1 MIAKD
6 LYAQLEKDFITKEM
20 TDDWAPHMQAV
31 SDFLC
36 PNFIQRS
43 MGLVCDNSDE
53 ITHVYSA
60 VFPSNKVMQQ
70 IIDNDAKDV
79 LLFVHHPSNW
89 GVTQSPPFFQ
99 MDKELL
105 QQFKE
110 QKISIYNLHVPLDA
124 FGPYSTSVTFAKAL
138 NIDVQ
143 EAFSPYRGGLAGVIG
158 TTNLKTITELHKVFT
173 QVFGHEISLYAYGD
187 DEIVDGRVAL
197 LAGGGNEV
205 DIIKEIKEKGI
216 NTVLTGVSVKN
227 DFTKEVH
234 DFEKENRINLLG
246 GTHYSTEKFACIE
259 ICKYFEKMGLSS
271 EFIADVP
278 ALEDL

>member
-1 MIAKD
+1 
-6 LYAQLEKDFITKEM
+6 
-20 TDDWAPHMQAV
+20 
-31 SDFLC
+31 
-36 PNFIQRS
+36 
-43 MGLVCDNSDE
+43 
-53 ITHVYSA
+53 
-60 VFPSNKVMQQ
+60 MQQ
-70 IIDNDAKDV
+70 IINDDINNA

-89 GVTQSPPFFQ
+89 DVTQSPPFFQ

-105 QQFKE
+105 QQFRN

-124 FGPYSTSVTFAKAL
+124 FGPYSTSVTFAKSL

-143 EAFSPYRGGLAGVIG
+143 EAFAQYRGGLAGVIG
-158 TTNLKTITELHKVFT
+158 TTNLKTVTELHKVFT

-259 ICKYFEKMGLSS
+259 ICKYFEKMRLSS